1 RQAPRLRRWLRDEGV
16 RELDAATRSA
26 ADHAL
31 ELRIHREE
39 RQPDALQ
46 WQARVAQALTQLTAR
61 EVVPIAKGPLE
72 NGGAADQRGGVEL
85 LPPGVRREQAGNP
98 RGRQSAQP
106 PDIRGPPEKAGR
118 PHDVGGGGMPGG

>member
-39 RQPDALQ
+39 RQPDALE
-46 WQARVAQALTQLTAR
+46 WQARVAHALTQLTAR

-72 NGGAADQRGGVEL
+72 NGGAAGQRGGVEL
-85 LPPGVRREQAGNP
+85 LPPGARREHAGKP
-98 RGRQSAQP
+98 PGRPADQP
-106 PDIRGPPEKAGR
+106 PAIRRPPR
-118 PHDVGGGGMPGG
+118 TPP